1 MHLGPDVWGPHLWK
15 SLHMI
20 TLGYPNDATDEQ
32 RKNYKSFFEKFH
44 LVIPCSICANN
55 YKQHL
60 IDIPLTNDILKN
72 KDSLIRWLIDIH
84 NLVNKET
91 GKPILTHDE
100 AIALMKNNFIPTNS
114 QYKSTTQPEPIASS
128 MSTTTALP
136 ISSTPTL
143 PINIS
148 VQNNENKKDHD
159 ENKFYPLWILVVILV
174 LLVMI
179 AIAYKKSN

>member
-1 MHLGPDVWGPHLWK
+1 MQLGPNVWGPHLWK

-20 TLGYPNDATDEQ
+20 TLGYPNDATIEQ
-32 RKNYKSFFEKFH
+32 KKNYRSFFENFH

-60 IDIPLTNDILKN
+60 IDIPLTNESLKN

-91 GKPILTHDE
+91 GKDILSYDQ
-100 AIALMKNNFIPTNS
+100 AIAIMKNNFETTNS
-114 QYKSTTQPEPIASS
+114 ENKLKQPEPIASS
-128 MSTTTALP
+128 ISTTTALP
-136 ISSTPTL
+136 ISP

-148 VQNNENKKDHD
+148 LPNNENNLPKKDHD

-174 LLVMI
+174 FLVMI

>member
-20 TLGYPNDATDEQ
+20 TLGYPNEPTEEQ
-32 RKNYKSFFEKFH
+32 RKNYKSFFENFH

-55 YKQHL
+55 YKQNL

-72 KDSLIRWLIDIH
+72 KDSLIKWLIDIH

-91 GKPILTHDE
+91 GKGILSYEE
-100 AIALMKNNFIPTNS
+100 AIALMKNNF
-114 QYKSTTQPEPIASS
+114 QTTTSEKKPLKTPEPIPSS
-128 MSTTTALP
+128 NSTIDSLP
-136 ISSTPTL
+136 V
-143 PINIS
+143 NIS
-148 VQNNENKKDHD
+148 IPNNENKKDHD

-174 LLVMI
+174 VLVMI

>member
-20 TLGYPNDATDEQ
+20 TMGYPNEPTDEQ
-32 RKNYKSFFEKFH
+32 KKNYRYFFENFH
-44 LVIPCSICANN
+44 LFIPCSICANN

-60 IDIPLTNDILKN
+60 IDIPLTNDSLKD
-72 KDSLIRWLIDIH
+72 KESLAKWVIDIH

-91 GKPILTHDE
+91 GKKIYSHEEALAHIRNNFEPLDSQKKLLSIPE
-100 AIALMKNNFIPTNS
+100 AIPSSSSILN
-114 QYKSTTQPEPIASS
+114 AS
-128 MSTTTALP
+128 
-136 ISSTPTL
+136 

-148 VQNNENKKDHD
+148 IPNDAPNATKN

-174 LLVMI
+174 ILVMI